1 MNPVFQE
8 LRRVAQLHQFM
19 QQVETITQMEQLLTE
34 GIPSRARKILL
45 GLIPSVEGLRNNMNN
60 VKALQLPDPN
70 DRSIPETLKRKIHD
84 WCLM

>member
-1 MNPVFQE
+1 
-8 LRRVAQLHQFM
+8 M
-19 QQVETITQMEQLLTE
+19 QQVETITQVEQILTE

-45 GLIPSVEGLRNNMNN
+45 RLIPSVEGLRNNMNN
-60 VKALQLPDPN
+60 VKALQLPNPN

>member
-1 MNPVFQE
+1 M
-8 LRRVAQLHQFM
+8 AQLHQFM
-19 QQVETITQMEQLLTE
+19 QQVETITQMEQILTE
-34 GIPSRARKILL
+34 GLPSRARKILL
-45 GLIPSVEGLRNNMNN
+45 RLIPSVEGLRNNMNN